1 MKSESFE
8 VVVIGGGQAGL
19 AMSYYLTEQGR
30 EHVVL
35 EKDRI
40 VESWRT
46 RRWDSLR
53 LIAPN
58 WSLRLPGYAYDGP
71 DPDGFMGKDEVV
83 ERLEGYARSFN
94 APVREHTRVTSVEHD
109 ADGVRFRMNTTQGMY
124 RATQVVLATGALQ
137 KTKIPACAADIPA
150 SMTQLDSSDYR
161 TPSALLP
168 GSVLIVGSG
177 QTGCQIAEELCRA
190 GRTVYLSVGRCWW
203 VPRRYRGKDIAFWSR
218 LAGYFDQ
225 TVDDLPPGSRTGKVN
240 PQMSG
245 GAGGHDISLHT
256 LAAEGVVLLSRIQR
270 VHDGTIFLAPNL
282 PADLEWGEEQAF
294 DFLRTIDEK
303 ILAERFDAPEQSL
316 DRYRRSTADLARG
329 SPAELDLAAAGVSTV
344 IWATGYRPDFSWV
357 KLPILAEDG
366 YPIQHRGVTEVP
378 GLSILGLDW
387 LYKVKS
393 GFFAGVGED
402 AEYLAGVIAAR
413 AASAHRPSSAAS
425 TS

>member
-1 MKSESFE
+1 MKSEQFE

-19 AMSYYLTEQGR
+19 AMSYYLTEQRR

-94 APVREHTRVTSVEHD
+94 APVREHTPVTSVEHD
-109 ADGVRFRMNTTQGMY
+109 ADGVQFRVNTTNGMY
-124 RATQVVLATGALQ
+124 RASQVVIATGALQ
-137 KTKIPACAADIPA
+137 KTKIPAYAGSIPA
-150 SMTQLDSSDYR
+150 SIVQLDPSDYR
-161 TPSALLP
+161 NPSALLP

-177 QTGCQIAEELCRA
+177 QTGCQIAEELRRA
-190 GRTVYLSVGRCWW
+190 GRTVFLSVGRCWW
-203 VPRRYRGKDIAFWSR
+203 VPRRYQEKDIAFWFR
-218 LAGYFDQ
+218 LSGYFDQ

-245 GAGGHDISLHT
+245 GDGGHDISLHT
-256 LAAEGVVLLSRIQR
+256 LSAEGVVLLGRIQR
-270 VHDGTIFLAPNL
+270 VQDGTIFMAPDLLAN
-282 PADLEWGEEQAF
+282 LEWGEEQAF
-294 DFLRTIDEK
+294 DLLRTFDEK
-303 ILAERFDAPEQSL
+303 ILAEAFDAPEQSL
-316 DRYRRSTADLARG
+316 DAYRRSSEDLARR
-329 SPAELDLAAAGVSTV
+329 SPAELDLAAADVSTV
-344 IWATGYRPDFSWV
+344 IWATGYQPGLDWV
-357 KLPILAEDG
+357 KVPILAADG
-366 YPIQHRGVTEVP
+366 YPNQRRGVTDVP
-378 GLSILGLDW
+378 GLYILGLDW
-387 LYKVKS
+387 LYKLKS
-393 GFFAGVGED
+393 GIFAGVGED

-413 AASAHRPSSAAS
+413 AGSAHRPSLAAS
-425 TS
+425 AS